1 MVDKIY
7 IFDSHPVQ
15 YKAPV
20 YQALQALMPDAF
32 ELIYATDAS
41 VRAGTLDK
49 DFGKEIA
56 WDTPL
61 LSGYPYRVL
70 GNERGVPLSGPG
82 SLSGRG
88 VFSLLK
94 TERPRAVVLTQSHY
108 WFDHAAYVSCLLL
121 GIPILIRQETQDE
134 MFAGRRPW
142 LKEQVR
148 ALAYRAL
155 YRPVQHAFAFG
166 QLNHRHLVRHGIQPG
181 RISFARFSVP
191 NPIAHLDAA
200 QRDAARAEVRH
211 GLGVRDDDLVVAFFG
226 KLIPKKN
233 PDLLFACLPH
243 LPSELRKRL
252 HLLFVGSGELQPLLS
267 TLASDALRHHG
278 VRSTFTGFV
287 NQSKLPP
294 CYLASDIVA
303 LPSRRM
309 GEAWGL
315 VVNEALNAGCSVV
328 VSEAVG
334 CVSEFG
340 DLPRARVIPEENAPA
355 LAQAITALSAYPRQ
369 PDWASER
376 MAGYSSEAAAL
387 AMSQVMA
394 TYLHT
399 RQAHA

>member
-1 MVDKIY
+1 MAHKIY

-41 VRAGTLDK
+41 VRAGTMDK

-61 LSGYPYRVL
+61 LSGYRYRVL
-70 GNERGVPLSGPG
+70 GNERGVPFSSPA

-94 TERPRAVVLTQSHY
+94 AERPQAVVLTQSHY
-108 WFDHAAYVSCLLL
+108 WFDHAAYFSCLVL

-142 LKEQVR
+142 LKERVR

-155 YRPVQHAFAFG
+155 YRPVRHAFAFG
-166 QLNHRHLVRHGIQPG
+166 QLNHQHLVRHGIPPD

-191 NPIAHLDAA
+191 DPIAHMSLA
-200 QRDAARAEVRH
+200 QREAARTSVRQT
-211 GLGVRDDDLVVAFFG
+211 LGVNEQTLVVAFFG
-226 KLIPKKN
+226 KFIPKKN

-243 LPSELRKRL
+243 LPTEVRRRL
-252 HLLFVGSGELQPLLS
+252 HLLFVGSGELQPLLK
-267 TLASDALRHHG
+267 TLAQDAERTHG

-287 NQSKLPP
+287 NQSQLAPY
-294 CYLASDIVA
+294 YLAADTVA

-328 VSEAVG
+328 MSDAVG

-340 DLPRARVIPEENAPA
+340 DLAGVQVIPEEDAPA
-355 LAQAITALSAYPRQ
+355 LAKAISTLSAQARVH
-369 PDWASER
+369 DWASEH
-376 MAGYSSEAAAL
+376 MADYSSEAAARGL
-387 AMSQVMA
+387 GQVLVR
-394 TYLHT
+394 YLPPEKS
-399 RQAHA
+399 RP